1 MAAVKLKQLAAICLL
16 LASVAAAQAAPIK
29 SRVTNGTRLFL
40 DSEVRSVSS
49 RRFRDLLVGIISD
62 LGGQDAISTGQMQL
76 ARRCALIS
84 VQCEVMEQAAVAGQP
99 FDVNIYG
106 ELTDRLGRALQRLGL
121 KRRPR
126 DVTPTSQDYLAAM
139 RPPQPD
145 NPDASH

>member
-1 MAAVKLKQLAAICLL
+1 
-16 LASVAAAQAAPIK
+16 
-29 SRVTNGTRLFL
+29 
-40 DSEVRSVSS
+40 
-49 RRFRDLLVGIISD
+49 
-62 LGGQDAISTGQMQL
+62 L